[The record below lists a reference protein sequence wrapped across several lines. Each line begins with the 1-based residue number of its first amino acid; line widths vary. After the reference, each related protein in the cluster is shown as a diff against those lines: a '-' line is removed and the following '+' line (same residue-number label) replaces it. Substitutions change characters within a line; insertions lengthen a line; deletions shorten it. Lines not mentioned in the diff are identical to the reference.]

1 MCFKIFDVIK
11 IFDVVKFDV
20 VKKCIKCW
28 KKKWIKLCVKTES
41 TLFLIC
47 VLKLVTVAH
56 TPNRH
61 VAEKVDDQE

>member
-1 MCFKIFDVIK
+1 MFIFGVIK

-28 KKKWIKLCVKTES
+28 KKINKICVKTQS

-47 VLKLVTVAH
+47 VLKLVTVVH

>member
-1 MCFKIFDVIK
+1 MFRKIFNLE
-11 IFDVVKFDV
+11 
-20 VKKCIKCW
+20 
-28 KKKWIKLCVKTES
+28 KL
-41 TLFLIC
+41 LFLIC